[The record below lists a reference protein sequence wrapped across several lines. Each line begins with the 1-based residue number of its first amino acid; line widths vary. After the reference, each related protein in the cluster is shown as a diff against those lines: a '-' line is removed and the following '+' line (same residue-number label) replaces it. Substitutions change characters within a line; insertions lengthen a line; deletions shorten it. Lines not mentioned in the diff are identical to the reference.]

1 MEFVDKRGGFFMI
14 DNEVIDNGELD
25 VYAFKTYAVIVRYA
39 NKKTKSAFPSLNTL
53 AKRVG
58 CGKKKVIECIK
69 ILVEKGYVSK
79 TLRKDN
85 KGDHL
90 SNLYHLLPTSNIS
103 KSKVR
108 YQKERKKML

>member
-1 MEFVDKRGGFFMI
+1 MQI
-14 DNEVIDNGELD
+14 
-25 VYAFKTYAVIVRYA
+25 
-39 NKKTKSAFPSLNTL
+39 KTKSAFPSLNTL

-108 YQKERKKML
+108 YQKERKKMP